1 VSGNATNRTRR
12 PWCDSRIASPA
23 DTRVTSVDVAR
34 RAGVSQS
41 TVSLVMS
48 GKARGRVSP
57 ATEAAVRRAAAELG
71 YRPNAAARA
80 LRTGAARSVALIV
93 PDVTNPF
100 FGHVMRG
107 AQAAAWEAG
116 YAVALVDTANDRGW
130 ELGSYEALRGG
141 PVDGFL
147 VFGMDPPRP
156 RRGARGE
163 RIVLIEDEA
172 RGHPS
177 VRLDSARG
185 TDDVMA
191 HLFELGH
198 RRIGRVAAPFDRHA
212 FRLRD
217 ERWRANLADASID
230 PDAMPHARSDI
241 NLAAAR
247 EAALAVLGDA
257 DPPTAIF
264 CDDDILAGGVY
275 LAARELR
282 RRIPRDVSVVGFDD
296 LDFAILLDPPLTTVA
311 ADAAEL
317 GALAFETLA
326 KHMAGERVP
335 RVRTL
340 PVTLTIRGSTGPP
353 QKIRKR
359 AGR

>member
-1 VSGNATNRTRR
+1 
-12 PWCDSRIASPA
+12 
-23 DTRVTSVDVAR
+23 
-34 RAGVSQS
+34 
-41 TVSLVMS
+41 MS

-185 TDDVMA
+185 TDEVMA

-212 FRLRD
+212 FRLRE
-217 ERWRANLADASID
+217 ERWRANLADAGID

-247 EAALAVLGDA
+247 EAALAVLGDP

-275 LAARELR
+275 LGARELR

-353 QKIRKR
+353 RKTR
-359 AGR
+359 KGAAR